1 MRYLVIGSSQT
12 EDKVAVSG
20 ELFRK
25 LYIQMMEVPRTV
37 EFEGSTIDESDYDLL
52 RDADLDKVT
61 EGIF

>member
-1 MRYLVIGSSQT
+1 MES
-12 EDKVAVSG
+12 D
-20 ELFRK
+20 RK

-37 EFEGSTIDESDYDLL
+37 EFERSTIDESDYDLL